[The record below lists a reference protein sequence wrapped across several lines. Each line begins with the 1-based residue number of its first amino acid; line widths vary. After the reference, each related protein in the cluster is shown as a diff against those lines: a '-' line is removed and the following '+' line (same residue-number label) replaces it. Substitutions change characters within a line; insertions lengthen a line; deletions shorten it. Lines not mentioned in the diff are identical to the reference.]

1 MPDDDLCDDLDVLL
15 ADDLP
20 GVLDPDALWPPDPLR
35 IWPPPFPVA
44 AVVRPACQCP
54 VVY

>member
-1 MPDDDLCDDLDVLL
+1 MHDDLCDDLDVLL

-44 AVVRPACQCP
+44 EITRPACQH
-54 VVY
+54 VVVD